1 MSIYSVDYTILINE
15 LLPVDKRE
23 PIHKAWLKA
32 NLKTIIEN
40 HSTIFT
46 TFYNQIIAETK
57 HNGQKIIMEDVLN
70 TVFGVVSA
78 PFIYIDNTGN
88 KVNPETF
95 FNESESYPAKILFN
109 ESEAQPALF
118 FYNNSETAQNSDFIV
133 YVPAAVY
140 SANGE
145 AKIRSEVDRLRPY
158 GTKYTVVSY

>member
-1 MSIYSVDYTILINE
+1 M
-15 LLPVDKRE
+15 LPPDKRE
-23 PIHKAWLKA
+23 AVQKAWLGA
-32 NLKTIIEN
+32 MHKTVIEN
-40 HSTIFT
+40 HTTIFT

-70 TVFGVVSA
+70 TVFSVPGPS
-78 PFIYIDNTGN
+78 FIYIDNTGN
-88 KVNPETF
+88 NVNPETF

-118 FYNNSETAQNSDFIV
+118 MYNESETIQNTDFVV
-133 YVPAAVY
+133 YVPAAIY
-140 SANGE
+140 TANGE